1 MLSRPGQEAGSLMA
15 RRPEAWRQYAAGSEL
30 DHFAKFCREHLIQ
43 SEDRW
48 EGKPLVLEPRQRRMM
63 SEALAF
69 DSDGWPTWRSV
80 VIVVPRENEKTATL
94 AALSLYRLLTSTGRP
109 EILLAAPSDKVAGR
123 LFDTAA
129 RFVRRSPSS
138 HGPIATKDHPDS
150 PRKIDAAVAAFVAY
164 DRAMWHAA
172 NTPEREVLIAF
183 T

>member
-1 MLSRPGQEAGSLMA
+1 
-15 RRPEAWRQYAAGSEL
+15 
-30 DHFAKFCREHLIQ
+30 
-43 SEDRW
+43 
-48 EGKPLVLEPRQRRMM
+48 MM

-109 EILLAAPSDKVAGR
+109 ESLLAAPSDKVAGR
-123 LFDTAA
+123 LLDAA
-129 RFVRRSPSS
+129 AHFVRRSPELSRA
-138 HGPIATKDHPDS
+138 ATKDHPDS